1 MLEKL
6 KNIEDLVFVGGFALC
21 KQGLKSNYNDIDL
34 VVTDKDFL
42 QGLAWYR
49 SNSVYSES
57 KEKAILILPELS
69 LDIFYETKLPEFDII
84 DGFKC
89 VSIEAAKKH
98 YERIYE
104 IADFVWK
111 PIIEEKLKIFL

>member
-6 KNIEDLVFVGGFALC
+6 KNINELVFVGGFAFY

-34 VVTDKDFL
+34 VVTNKDFL
-42 QGLAWYR
+42 QGLPWFI
-49 SNSVYSES
+49 SNSVYSIS
-57 KEKAILILPELS
+57 KEKSFLIRPEIS
-69 LDIFYETKLPEFDII
+69 LDIFYEKNLPEYEII

-89 VSIEAAKKH
+89 QTIESAKKH
-98 YERIYE
+98 YERIYAT
-104 IADFVWK
+104 ADFVWK